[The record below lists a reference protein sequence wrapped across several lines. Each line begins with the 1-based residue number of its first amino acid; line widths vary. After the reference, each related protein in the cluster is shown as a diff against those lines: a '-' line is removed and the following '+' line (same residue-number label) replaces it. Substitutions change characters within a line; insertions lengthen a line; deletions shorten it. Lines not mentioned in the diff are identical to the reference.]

1 MKNIGITKCMRRT
14 VDDFTTDF
22 GIKARRVIDAVLRP
36 ILRLATKRKIV
47 VESYPKLEKGKP
59 YIFASTHHF
68 DEDIIA
74 NLAIIDR
81 NAWLL
86 TGATHQVEYNPQ
98 FYAAWLHGMV
108 YVDRRDDA
116 SRKESVKKM
125 ECLLKAG
132 TSVVVYPEGG
142 WNNTENLLI
151 QKLFAGPYILSEKL
165 KIPVVPLSLFHEVG
179 SDTIYYR
186 AGEPLNLFEYE
197 KHEALGLLR
206 DTLGTMMFEQIKKHS
221 TPIDRKKLTG
231 DIHMKY
237 MEERKNE
244 YLRVKWRWDMWD
256 DELTVYKD
264 KDHPLPA
271 DAWSFV
277 DNVKIT
283 TKNAHI
289 FAPLLVLREEHK
301 KYDFKQYMHENWDK

>member
-1 MKNIGITKCMRRT
+1 MYRT
-14 VDDFTTDF
+14 VDDFTTNF
-22 GIKARRVIDAVLRP
+22 GIRLRKIIDVVLRP

-47 VESYPKLEKGKP
+47 VEAYPKLERGKP

-98 FYAAWLHGMV
+98 FYAAWIHGMI
-108 YVDRRDDA
+108 YVDRRNPE

-125 ECLLKAG
+125 KRLLEAG
-132 TSVVVYPEGG
+132 ASVVIYPEGG

-151 QKLFAGPYILSEKL
+151 QKLFAGPYTLSQEL
-165 KIPVVPLSLFHEVG
+165 NIPVVPLSLFHEVG
-179 SDTIYYR
+179 SNTIYYR
-186 AGEPLNLFEYE
+186 AGEPLKLYE
-197 KHEALGLLR
+197 HNKEKALQILR
-206 DTLGTMMFEQIKKHS
+206 DSMATMMYEQIEKHS
-221 TPIDRKKLTG
+221 TPLKRSELSG
-231 DIHMKY
+231 DIHYNY
-237 MEERKNE
+237 MEVRKAE

-264 KDHPLPA
+264 KKNPLPE
-271 DAWSFV
+271 DVWGYV
-277 DNVKIT
+277 DNVNIT
-283 TKNAHI
+283 PQNAHI
-289 FAPLLVLREEHK
+289 FAPILVRNEEYK
-301 KYDFKQYMHENWDK
+301 RYDFKEYMHENWDK